1 MSTAVPLLQLM
12 SGNCVGWN
20 RPGATVDAVSY
31 LRDAFLRIVAA
42 LEFVMDLRRVGDI
55 HLGRDTLSDVLL
67 AVIPLIGIC
76 IGTGVIAILLWL
88 TTGKW

>member
-1 MSTAVPLLQLM
+1 
-12 SGNCVGWN
+12 
-20 RPGATVDAVSY
+20 
-31 LRDAFLRIVAA
+31 VAA
-42 LEFVMDLRRVGDI
+42 LEFVMDLKRLGDI

-76 IGTGVIAILLWL
+76 IGTGVIAVLLWL